1 MYEKI
6 SEEEARLEKV
16 RKVKNKI
23 LSEIYER
30 LYAYK
35 RRIQQDTEI
44 PDEDFDYC
52 IRKSFA
58 LLELKK
64 YLLNDNCFMSYE
76 AKYGDEDIVIYMVS
90 EKELNIWAQKNYNFA
105 FNFLRKVEEN
115 EYNVYPLL
123 NDRFFGYNFTDAFD
137 HILYDKTYDENER
150 EE

>member
-6 SEEEARLEKV
+6 SEEEIRREKV
-16 RKVKNKI
+16 EKVKNKI

-35 RRIQQDTEI
+35 RRIQQNTEI
-44 PDEDFDYC
+44 SDEEFDYC
-52 IRKSFA
+52 VRKSFA

-76 AKYGDEDIVIYMVS
+76 AKYGDKDIVIYMVS
-90 EKELNIWAQKNYNFA
+90 EKELNIWAQKNYNFV

-137 HILYDKTYDENER
+137 HILYDENER